1 VEYSAEIWGL
11 LNATNSTKKHLF
23 LGVIDRGE
31 ITQITQKN
39 SSLINSF
46 SLQTAGIGITLNEQ
60 NKSKR
65 SHIA

>member
-1 VEYSAEIWGL
+1 V
-11 LNATNSTKKHLF
+11 KKDHIF

-31 ITQITQKN
+31 ITQKN

-60 NKSKR
+60 TKSKR